1 MATQLMVK
9 QTNSV
14 TKLKMIKL
22 SQYTASMLTTLCSWT
37 EDTILSNANMHDD
50 AKTV

>member
-14 TKLKMIKL
+14 TKLKMIKS
-22 SQYTASMLTTLCSWT
+22 SQFQVQQRTRLRLC
-37 EDTILSNANMHDD
+37 
-50 AKTV
+50 